1 MNYFAMSVE
10 QSIEDLK
17 SSKNGL
23 DEEDV
28 KTRQKQYGLNYIRV
42 KSEPLWRK
50 IIEPFMDVFTLIL
63 ALAAGISFWQNEKLD
78 GIIIIVIIA
87 ISAIIFYIQR
97 FSTEKVLRN
106 LSKHTAQEVTVRR
119 SGRVI
124 QVDSAQIVPGDIIQI
139 NEGQQIMADLRLI
152 SVSNLRVD
160 ESQLTGESLPISK
173 SIDILSDNSQIYEQ
187 SNMVFRGSFVISG
200 TGIGI
205 VTATGNS
212 TEFGNLASLSS
223 QSNERSPI
231 QKKIDTLIS
240 KIVAIVGAISIVIF
254 ALSLLRGM
262 ELAESLRFVMALAVS
277 AIPEGLPIAISV
289 VLVLGMRRMAA
300 KKALVRQMRAIETLG
315 TITTIATDK
324 TGTLT
329 KNELSV
335 QEVWPTNSTDST
347 TQAIAYSINRG
358 GGKISDPLDAAF
370 ELFSQQN
377 HSPTKGQLVKELP
390 FDQLRAMS
398 ANVWRE
404 GTNYKVYLKGSPES
418 IMTFANLG
426 GNELSRAEEALSKM
440 TSKGYRV
447 IGLASLET
455 TEPIDEF
462 SQIEHQDIVKFEGLV
477 AVADTLRPE
486 AVKAISVAEQAG
498 VSVRM
503 ITGDHFET
511 AYQIGKQLGM
521 VTSRDQVF
529 DCRNLPSLTDEELV
543 NLVDQIKVYSRVIPE
558 QKFRLLGALKKR
570 NITAMT
576 GDGVNDVPAL
586 SNAHIGIAMG
596 SGSQIAKDAGDIILL
611 DDNFKTINDAMREG
625 RIMVANIKNMLFY
638 LLSTN
643 AGEMLTML
651 GALLIGIRMPLE
663 PVQILWINLVTD
675 TTMVISLGVE
685 PGGKNVM
692 KQPPQK
698 PDSPILN
705 KILIHRM
712 ILIAF
717 TIAAIALSIYLL
729 FESSYGHAYAQT
741 LVFVGLVAS
750 QWSNAFNARSSS
762 ESVFSRLRVMNR
774 SFYLGL
780 IISIGLQLIV
790 FFGPLGELMHV
801 TRVNHNHM
809 LIVSIIAFVIPI
821 IVGEIH
827 KLASRRK

>member
-1 MNYFAMSVE
+1 MSVE